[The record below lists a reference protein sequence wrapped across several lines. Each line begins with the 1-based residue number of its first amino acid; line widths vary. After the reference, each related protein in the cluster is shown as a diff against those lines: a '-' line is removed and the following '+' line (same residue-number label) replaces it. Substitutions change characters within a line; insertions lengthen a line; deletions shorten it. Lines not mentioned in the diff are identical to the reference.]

1 MFNNAAAKDNFD
13 LQYAKLMPQLSVQG
27 QVAHYLG
34 SSTPNY
40 TNNYGQVMVVGS
52 MPLYQ
57 GGSEYATIRQARQQQ
72 QQAEKQIDDARRTA
86 IQQATQY
93 WSAYVSTVATVSST
107 RQSIRANEVALE
119 GVQREAIVGSR
130 TTQDVLYQEQQLLS
144 ARVTLVQNLST
155 LVTTSYQVA
164 SATGRLTARDL
175 SLNVQLYD
183 ETAYYQ
189 AVKNKWIGTG
199 DYATD
204 QPSR

>member
-1 MFNNAAAKDNFD
+1 
-13 LQYAKLMPQLSVQG
+13 
-27 QVAHYLG
+27 
-34 SSTPNY
+34 
-40 TNNYGQVMVVGS
+40 MVVGS
-52 MPLYQ
+52 IPLYQ